1 MALPFKAQ
9 AFSGE
14 ALRET
19 LVAHSHGSNAAV
31 AGKPQVAFL
40 VRYLEELGCRTLIV
54 ERDYTDRNFLEDYAA
69 YYVRCFESYSRVC
82 TRLHFL
88 SSEMDDKAVSAAIV
102 ADDAAALQKHY
113 LGFLVVKP
121 LPLTVIGRTCLKP
134 YPATEDRP
142 RSYPTVNLQTVDLY
156 GLRLSVET
164 LPFQEQDREVAACA
178 SSALWTMLHSTSR
191 LFQHAMPSPV
201 EITKA
206 ATAHSRVDGR
216 TFPNG
221 GGLNTL
227 QIADAIRSVGLEP
240 FGIGVTSVPRLAI
253 QEDDYAQADD
263 PVSAKVAKPAATK
276 SAEADE
282 GAPVVPAEAIAAN
295 DVQKERAAQER
306 AAQMQLELKIAVLA
320 YMRSGIACA
329 LLARTTDQVGDELVK
344 RGNHAVAITGFSLGE
359 EPPLGYGTSGTLFA
373 AARLDR
379 LYVHDDQTGP
389 FTRFMFDDGN
399 MLAAADFSAPDV
411 DRRLAEPVNLV
422 VPLYHKIRIPLRQVV
437 ELTVVLDE
445 ALEAIGDVAG
455 LKGRLEWD
463 IQLIGLEALR
473 DDISASSLATNA
485 KLDLL
490 TASLP
495 RFLWRV
501 TASLPSKPIFEL
513 LLDATDLLQ
522 GKLVRRL
529 VRHDPKLCDQ
539 ISYCLSLS
547 KEVLPDALRP
557 TIKAFHDARSAPAA

>member
-1 MALPFKAQ
+1 MALPFDVE
-9 AFSGE
+9 AFSE
-14 ALRET
+14 KALHKA
-19 LVAHSHGSNAAV
+19 LVAHSHGQNAAV
-31 AGKPQVAFL
+31 AKKPQVRFL
-40 VRYLEELGCRTLIV
+40 FGYLKELGCRTMIV
-54 ERDYTDRNFLEDYAA
+54 ERGYTDRNFLEDYAA
-69 YYVRCFESYSRVC
+69 YYVRCFEQYSRVC
-82 TRLHFL
+82 TRLHFVAR
-88 SSEMDDKAVSAAIV
+88 EIDEKAVSAAIV
-102 ADDAAALQKHY
+102 ADDAAALQEHY
-113 LGFLVVKP
+113 LGFLVIKP
-121 LPLTVIGRTCLKP
+121 LPLTVIGRTCLLP
-134 YPATEDRP
+134 YPATESRP
-142 RSYPTVNLQTVDLY
+142 RVFPTVQPQAVDLY
-156 GLRLSVET
+156 GLKLQVET

-206 ATAHSRVDGR
+206 ATAHARVDGR

-221 GGLNTL
+221 GGLNAL

-240 FGIGVTSVPRLAI
+240 FGIGVTSIRRLAI
-253 QEDDYAQADD
+253 QQDDYAEAVD
-263 PVSAKVAKPAATK
+263 PSPEGAAGPAG
-276 SAEADE
+276 AEA
-282 GAPVVPAEAIAAN
+282 PVDRDGEHRDRQESQA
-295 DVQKERAAQER
+295 ER

-329 LLARTTDQVGDELVK
+329 LLARTTDQVGGELMT
-344 RGNHAVAITGFSLGE
+344 RGNHAVAITGFSLADH
-359 EPPLGYGTSGTLFA
+359 PAQGYGTSGTRFA

-389 FTRFMFDDGN
+389 FTRFMFEDGN
-399 MLAAADFSAPDV
+399 MLAAEDFSAPDV

-437 ELTVVLDE
+437 GLTVALDG
-445 ALEAIGDVAG
+445 ALAAIARVVG
-455 LKGRLEWD
+455 LKDPLEWD
-463 IQLIGLEALR
+463 IQLIGLEAFR
-473 DDISASSLATNA
+473 DAVSAGGLPSAA

-501 TASLPSKPIFEL
+501 TAALPSKPVFEL

-522 GKLVRRL
+522 GNLVRRL
-529 VRHDPKLCDQ
+529 VTHDPKLCNR

-547 KEVLPDALRP
+547 QDVLPDTLRP
-557 TIKAFHDARSAPAA
+557 TVRAFEEARTAKS